1 MLLPENIEVWN
12 LWAKV
17 NTQWR
22 VGFSLVGLDYTAVL
36 QVAAVYAITVT
47 PELLDKIRILEH
59 DTLQSLTEEYH
70 GKKSEH
76 QNRDKR
82 R

>member
-12 LWAKV
+12 LWTKV

-59 DTLQSLTEEYH
+59 DTLQSLTEE
-70 GKKSEH
+70 
-76 QNRDKR
+76 
-82 R
+82 